1 MGSSS
6 IFGGDGTSQLLQT
19 GIVTSDGQ
27 DVTSA
32 RRQRNLIRNRSGYR
46 NTNGWTVTGSAT
58 ITRTT
63 TAGEIVDGVASLRF
77 GAGSATN
84 YASNAFTINNIHKGV
99 PLNIS
104 FDFLTQSGTAG
115 DWDVV
120 VFDVTAGAV
129 IAVSAPVLNS
139 QGNMPVGSGSFN
151 AFFVSSTNTSYELRI
166 VRRAGSGTFSVA
178 NVDVSQQIVR
188 VGAPIITWQ
197 AYTPTFSA
205 PWGTV
210 TVQSFFWRRVG
221 DTVEIQGSFTTG
233 TTTSGVPTISLPDG
247 LTIDFAK
254 VLGLSGVRGLMT
266 SPIGTN
272 PIHTTGTNTGVT
284 TSFVPYSPGYN
295 QPNANTVAGNG
306 AVVTC
311 TFSAPVTQWDAN
323 VTMGDRALEEYVWN
337 TSTNDADDTTSFGYG
352 AAGSAIPTI
361 ALTAT
366 GARIKRVRFQTP
378 IQATDILQIEVQV
391 TTNQWFTVRAPLS
404 VSNNALYGMWL
415 VGVSGSSTDVDVSF
429 GRAGATAFGAATYG
443 ATGES
448 WTGVTR
454 YRVRKVSSGA
464 QIGGAISTA
473 NIVGRVDGNAPATGM
488 IGEVIESTKTTN
500 TSGSTTL
507 GTFTDT
513 GVSIALTP
521 GIWEVEATTAV
532 SINGIATATSDHGV
546 IAQSQITDASNN
558 VQRSVV
564 GGFGNAN
571 SHFVWA
577 NHFIK
582 IRIIVTSNTTY
593 KSRFAA
599 IVNNGSP
606 TITACTAQAA
616 SGYPLVIRAVRI
628 A

>member
-221 DTVEIQGSFTTG
+221 DTLEIQGSFTTG
-233 TTTSGVPTISLPDG
+233 TTTSGVPTISLPVG

-254 VLGLSGVRGLMT
+254 VLPLSGTRGLINST
-266 SPIGTN
+266 IGSN
-272 PIHTTGTNTGVT
+272 PIFTTGCNTGVT
-284 TSFVPYSPGYN
+284 TSFIPYSTAYN
-295 QPNANTVAGNG
+295 QANANSVAGTG
-306 AVVTC
+306 AGLTC
-311 TFSAPVTQWDAN
+311 SFSAPISQWDSN
-323 VTMGDRALEEYVWN
+323 VTMGDRAVEEYASN
-337 TSTNDADDTTSFGYG
+337 FSTSTTGSDSSSFAYG
-352 AAGSAIPTI
+352 ATGSVIQSITA
-361 ALTAT
+361 ALERDVQFT
-366 GARIKRVRFQTP
+366 TP
-378 IQATDILQIEVQV
+378 IQATDTFFVEVSSDRIRWTAV
-391 TTNQWFTVRAPLS
+391 NGLVLLGGNTLS
-404 VSNNALYGMWL
+404 VAQSQNAVSYG
-415 VGVSGSSTDVDVSF
+415 VGRLSIQSATVIRVLFGQYSFPNSTY
-429 GRAGATAFGAATYG
+429 GAAGATWAAV
-443 ATGES
+443 AAMF
-448 WTGVTR
+448 W
-454 YRVRKVSSGA
+454 RVRKVSSGA
-464 QIGGAISTA
+464 QIGGAISSA
-473 NIVGRVDGNAPATGM
+473 NIVGRIDGNAPATGM
-488 IGEVIESTKTTN
+488 LGQVIDSVVTN
-500 TSGSTTL
+500 AQL
-507 GTFTDT
+507 GTSQANVT
-513 GVSIALTP
+513 SITLTP
-521 GIWEVEATTAV
+521 GAWRVTGMV
-532 SINGIATATSDHGV
+532 SLRSAPSTRTFLNGS
-546 IAQSQITDASNN
+546 
-558 VQRSVV
+558 
-564 GGFGNAN
+564 
-571 SHFVWA
+571 
-577 NHFIK
+577 
-582 IRIIVTSNTTY
+582 IVTTSGAIGTNGTSSVYSPAFSDGAGTSYGQARPMEQFYNVTVNTIIY
-593 KSRFAA
+593 L
-599 IVNNGSP
+599 
-606 TITACTAQAA
+606 TASASAA
-616 SGYPLVIRAVRI
+616 SSAASDCGQLVAVRI